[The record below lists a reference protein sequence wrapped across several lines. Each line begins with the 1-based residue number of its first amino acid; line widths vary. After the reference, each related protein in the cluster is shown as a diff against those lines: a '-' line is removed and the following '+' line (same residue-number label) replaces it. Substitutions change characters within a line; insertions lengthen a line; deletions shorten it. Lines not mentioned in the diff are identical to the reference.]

1 MDRKCAGG
9 DFECFTYAE
18 FGEGIEVGNSLEE
31 RDAGEL
37 IEQSDFV
44 LIGDEEIKSG
54 DTFSFEAAV
63 ILKHDGLKA
72 FTNNGEI

>member
-1 MDRKCAGG
+1 M
-9 DFECFTYAE
+9 
-18 FGEGIEVGNSLEE
+18 GNSLEK

-44 LIGDEEIKSG
+44 LIGDEEIESG
-54 DTFSFEAAV
+54 VTFSFEAPV
-63 ILKHDGLKA
+63 VLEQDGLKA